1 MLTCNW
7 NILPDRCQCGRCSFS
22 IPMPFFVRFWYK
34 SLFSDPAIIIQS
46 RSNNAEGY
54 FDYYV
59 HYEGYDRRLDEWV
72 QRERWVFIWHC
83 SLYYLLNDERE
94 EKYEMHYKFSSNTV
108 CSVCR
113 VMMTQLS
120 DQDWKE
126 GKGCRA
132 VNLLLDQT
140 DRKITRNQKRKH
152 CEIHHLQKASIL
164 PKLKSG
170 KHDLAGMWSNSGI
183 RLCWVTIH

>member
-1 MLTCNW
+1 
-7 NILPDRCQCGRCSFS
+7 
-22 IPMPFFVRFWYK
+22 
-34 SLFSDPAIIIQS
+34 
-46 RSNNAEGY
+46 
-54 FDYYV
+54 
-59 HYEGYDRRLDEWV
+59 LDEWV

-170 KHDLAGMWSNSGI
+170 KHDLAGM
-183 RLCWVTIH
+183 